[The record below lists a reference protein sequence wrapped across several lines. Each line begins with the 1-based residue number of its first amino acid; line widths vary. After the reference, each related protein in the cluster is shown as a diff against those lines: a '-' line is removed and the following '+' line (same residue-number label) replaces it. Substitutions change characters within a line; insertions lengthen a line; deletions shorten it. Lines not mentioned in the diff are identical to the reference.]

1 MDILEQRE
9 RLEKWAKLIALTD
22 AIERERRSGEL
33 ITRRSGK
40 RHRKYTCDQ
49 ALKLQHL
56 EQQRKE
62 LLVTM
67 PLRVVQ

>member
-40 RHRKYTCDQ
+40 RHRKYTYYQ
-49 ALKLQHL
+49 ALELQHL